1 MFKDLIVYPMEIST
15 FDCYLGE
22 DANPTSYVYVDGKL
36 EIENGFDICAIP
48 KLGSCANNY
57 NGNNEILEDCV
68 VVMRDG
74 KEVQAQ
80 IHLMWD
86 GDCYRGLVS
95 DKTDED
101 SKQAAIRYI
110 ANHRKMMMREV

>member
-1 MFKDLIVYPMEIST
+1 MFKNLTVYPMEIST
-15 FDCYLGE
+15 FDCYLG
-22 DANPTSYVYVDGKL
+22 DVNATSYIYVDGKL
-36 EIENGFDICAIP
+36 EDENGFDICAVP

-57 NGNNEILEDCV
+57 NGNDEILEDCV

-74 KEVQAQ
+74 REIKAQ

-86 GDCYRGLVS
+86 GLCYRGLVS
-95 DKTDED
+95 DKTDEE

-110 ANHRKMMMREV
+110 EEHKRMLRKEV